1 MSRAFCLALCALLAA
16 CEVAAPP
23 TPRAPGGGPGGGPGT
38 GPGGSAVPVDPGAT
52 PAAPDASG
60 YGLDDPTLND
70 HVGRAPRRLALELFR
85 ASLEQV
91 VGARWVGP
99 RTVRTAASPTGTR
112 FEAEAD
118 LIDFYGRTLGRPDYV
133 TTTAEVTEPT
143 ITFTKLAAD
152 AARDVCTAGVRADVA
167 RAPAERRLLVEATE
181 ADALPAAEAA
191 VRRNLAA
198 LALRFWGVVL
208 APDGAAVTAMLGVFR
223 AAASP
228 PMATPLDGWRAVC
241 IDLATDPRFMSY

>member
-1 MSRAFCLALCALLAA
+1 MPRARRLLALGLLTA
-16 CEVAAPP
+16 CEALPPP
-23 TPRAPGGGPGGGPGT
+23 TPAAPGGPGGGPGAA
-38 GPGGSAVPVDPGAT
+38 PPGSAVAVDAGAT
-52 PAAPDASG
+52 AGGADGSA

-70 HVGRAPRRLALELFR
+70 HVGRAPRRLDLEQFR
-85 ASLEQV
+85 ASLDQV

-99 RTVRTAASPTGTR
+99 RDVRTPASPTGTR

-118 LIDFYGRTLGRPDYV
+118 LLDFYGRTLGRPDYV
-133 TTTAEVTEPT
+133 TTTAEVTDPT
-143 ITFTKLAAD
+143 ITFTKLAGD
-152 AARDVCTAGVRADVA
+152 AARAACAAGVPADVA
-167 RAPAERRLLVEATE
+167 RPAAERRIFIEA
-181 ADALPAAEAA
+181 APGDALPAAEPA

-198 LALRFWGVVL
+198 LALRFWGLVL

-223 AAASP
+223 AATSQ